1 MTKLGEP
8 IMSIN
13 LASPDNAR
21 PKTIRALIPQDQN
34 PQDLN
39 QDGHVW
45 ISLKEKNPKAH
56 KAKIITISP
65 SIEALPNYNT
75 PIRGQY
81 IRGRIVVC
89 ELPEDFEN
97 ELPGTGVHVH
107 LTEPGNFDIWDFGRT
122 PIKAASN

>member
-1 MTKLGEP
+1 MTYMTIPSTISGGASIFQVRIGSGEV
-8 IMSIN
+8 
-13 LASPDNAR
+13 LSPGDEADFLIAFYQDSYENHLS
-21 PKTIRALIPQDQN
+21 ALR
-34 PQDLN
+34 
-39 QDGHVW
+39 
-45 ISLKEKNPKAH
+45 
-56 KAKIITISP
+56 KAKIITVSP

-89 ELPEDFEN
+89 ELPEDFE
-97 ELPGTGVHVH
+97 EQLPGTGVHVH